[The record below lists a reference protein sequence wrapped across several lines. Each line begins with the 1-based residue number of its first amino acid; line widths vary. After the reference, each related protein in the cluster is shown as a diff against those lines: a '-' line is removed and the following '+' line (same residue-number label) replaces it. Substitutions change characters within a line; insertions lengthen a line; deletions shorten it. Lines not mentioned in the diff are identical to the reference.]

1 MTEMLPLLEVG
12 LATGA
17 GRETTTGRRGWTC
30 GGTRKFYGPK
40 GRDQN
45 IPELTRKGEPEWI
58 AMFDLDQESRDQF
71 TWCSCWPGLGLE
83 DERVK
88 FALDGEDGE
97 DERVKFALEGHR
109 ARPPGS
115 EASVRPILSYG
126 RSAKMD
132 PPCAPHL
139 AVWHCWQDSALCSR
153 VWGCRPAC
161 VSAKVECS
169 CADRQGK

>member
-1 MTEMLPLLEVG
+1 MLRPCVFVRSFLKALVI
-12 LATGA
+12 TH
-17 GRETTTGRRGWTC
+17 
-30 GGTRKFYGPK
+30 
-40 GRDQN
+40 
-45 IPELTRKGEPEWI
+45 ELSPGVL
-58 AMFDLDQESRDQF
+58 FDTYLYDK
-71 TWCSCWPGLGLE
+71 CHP
-83 DERVK
+83 
-88 FALDGEDGE
+88 
-97 DERVKFALEGHR
+97 
-109 ARPPGS
+109 
-115 EASVRPILSYG
+115 VRPILSYG